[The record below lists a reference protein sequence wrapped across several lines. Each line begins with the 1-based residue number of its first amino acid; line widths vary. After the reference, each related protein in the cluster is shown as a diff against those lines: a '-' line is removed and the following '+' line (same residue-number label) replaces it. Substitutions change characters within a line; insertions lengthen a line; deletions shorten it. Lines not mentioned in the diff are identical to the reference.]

1 MATQKTPTQ
10 TTDIREYAQSLYA
23 AHGEKSLAEAAQ
35 RAREF
40 EKNGNHEEAK
50 NWRRI
55 ESTLQEIRG
64 PRQS

>member
-1 MATQKTPTQ
+1 MAAQKTPTQ
-10 TTDIREYAQSLYA
+10 SPDIREYAQALYT

-35 RAREF
+35 RARDL
-40 EKNGNHEEAK
+40 EKKGDHEEAR

>member
-10 TTDIREYAQSLYA
+10 TTDIREYAHSLYA

-40 EKNGNHEEAK
+40 EKKGDHEEAR

>member
-1 MATQKTPTQ
+1 MAAQKAPTQ
-10 TTDIREYAQSLYA
+10 SPDIREYAQALYA

-35 RAREF
+35 RARDL
-40 EKNGNHEEAK
+40 EKKGDHEEAR

>member
-1 MATQKTPTQ
+1 MATAKTTAQ
-10 TTDIREYAQSLYA
+10 STDIREYAHSLYA

-40 EKNGNHEEAK
+40 EKNGNQEEAR

-55 ESTLQEIRG
+55 EQTLQEIRG